1 MWYLLAHG
9 LLCVVHLCGFH
20 LRKGWHYCCNTAV
33 SVRSAMRG
41 ENIGD
46 SCYSCCIR
54 QERTLLRLPCQPGER
69 LCRVGLCQPGRNKPV
84 FTFYSSWLSFQ
95 ALSLHLAYPGSAN
108 RMISETIGIVSR
120 IHSAEGEHE
129 TPLDGGSQCPP
140 YSMWYHVGTILSAW
154 LPVKHWEVV
163 DGPNSFEKALQVTSS
178 HSPNKAAETAAGT
191 MRWIFLTA
199 LKVIMDGTLC
209 DATPVATCRDAWK
222 N

>member
-1 MWYLLAHG
+1 M
-9 LLCVVHLCGFH
+9 
-20 LRKGWHYCCNTAV
+20 
-33 SVRSAMRG
+33 
-41 ENIGD
+41 
-46 SCYSCCIR
+46 
-54 QERTLLRLPCQPGER
+54 
-69 LCRVGLCQPGRNKPV
+69 
-84 FTFYSSWLSFQ
+84 
-95 ALSLHLAYPGSAN
+95 HLAYPGSAN

-120 IHSAEGEHE
+120 IHSGEGEHE